1 MAMPK
6 GFYVYA
12 HFTPTWSSPFYI
24 GKGKSYRAW
33 CSDKRG
39 TEWKKIASEGLE
51 IEIVQ
56 DGMSEPC
63 AYTLEKIIID
73 FWGTDWLV
81 NKAKG
86 GGAPYG
92 VSQSIESRIKR
103 RMAMIG
109 KKNHNYGRPLPD
121 HVRAAALA
129 FNLGNIQS
137 PETRKKRSLKMSGKN
152 HPQLDQCERSFTH
165 NDGMTFIGLRIDFIE
180 KYGLSPSKVSNLIS
194 GIRKSH
200 KGWKLT

>member
-24 GKGKSYRAW
+24 GKGKAYRAW

-39 TEWKKIASEGLE
+39 PEWDKLASEGLS
-51 IEIVQ
+51 IEIVR
-56 DGMSEPC
+56 DGLSEPC

-109 KKNHNYGRPLPD
+109 KKNHNYGKPLPA
-121 HVRAAALA
+121 HVLEAARKH
-129 FNLGNIQS
+129 NLGKRHTE
-137 PETRKKRSLKMSGKN
+137 ETKKKKSIKVSGKN
-152 HPQLDQCERSFTH
+152 HPQLDKVERR
-165 NDGMTFIGLRIDFIE
+165 FIHKNGALFVGLRFDFIKE
-180 KYGLSPSKVSNLIS
+180 FGLSPSKVCNLIS
-194 GIRKSH
+194 GLRNHH
-200 KGWKLT
+200 KGWKLL